1 LKVSIKIGW
10 MLALV
15 DRPFTPTG
23 PLATYS
29 FSVIACNNDGVRGK
43 EMSSL
48 DTRNTFRYSAAY
60 AQIQS

>member
-1 LKVSIKIGW
+1 

-23 PLATYS
+23 PLAKYS